1 MRNIVFKSENL
12 DYINVTMD
20 FIDDYLIMINDPTI
34 QDFISNERRV
44 YSYDGEVEWINSTLE
59 NNKPTYSIV
68 ERSSGNFVGNIG
80 FNSIIDGVATL
91 GICITPCY
99 QDRGYGTEAIKR
111 IVEYGFN
118 ELGINEIIL
127 DVFSNKSNS
136 FRQHFLN
143 STFYIKFRASTFFY
157 SERKSLRHNSVE
169 LHPVLHCFNLVS
181 NNGVVKVT
189 NDVCSA
195 SALWHSI
202 IGSVD
207 NTPFYYVAQ
216 IG

>member
-1 MRNIVFKSENL
+1 MRNIVFKSKNL

-68 ERSSGNFVGNIG
+68 ERSSGNFVGNVA

-91 GICITPCY
+91 GICITLSY
-99 QDRGYGTEAIKR
+99 QDKGYGTEAIER

-118 ELGINEIIL
+118 DLGVTEIIL
-127 DVFSNKSNS
+127 DVFSNN
-136 FRQHFLN
+136 H
-143 STFYIKFRASTFFY
+143 RAIRCY
-157 SERKSLRHNSVE
+157 SKLGFVEYEVVPNVKEVDGVPVYDIHMRKVR
-169 LHPVLHCFNLVS
+169 
-181 NNGVVKVT
+181 
-189 NDVCSA
+189 
-195 SALWHSI
+195 
-202 IGSVD
+202 
-207 NTPFYYVAQ
+207 
-216 IG
+216 